1 VELKKIDAS
10 SLSKLYP
17 NPKPSDPTD
26 RCGYCVGGSLMA
38 YSDGVTAAMVEL
50 GQKPN
55 WRKHYYPVAAEL
67 AVTLQQ
73 ANPALPDDVAKRYA
87 AFITQL
93 NDRKRFHFAWGY
105 LKEALEW
112 KEGSDNFNLQSI

>member
-1 VELKKIDAS
+1 VESKRIDVK
-10 SLSKLYP
+10 SLTELYP
-17 NPKPSDPTD
+17 NPRPSQPTD

-38 YSDGVTAAMVEL
+38 YLDGVTAAMVEL

-93 NDRKRFHFAWGY
+93 NDRKRFRFAWGY
-105 LKEALEW
+105 LEEALEW
-112 KEGSDNFNLQSI
+112 KEGGDKL

>member
-1 VELKKIDAS
+1 VEFKSIDVR
-10 SLSKLYP
+10 SLTKLYP
-17 NPKPSDPTD
+17 NPKPSDPAD

-38 YSDGVTAAMVEL
+38 YLDGVTAAMLEL

-67 AVTLQQ
+67 ALTLKQ
-73 ANPALPDDVAKRYA
+73 ANPALPDAIAKRYA

-93 NDRKRFHFAWGY
+93 NDRKRFHFAWEY

-112 KEGSDNFNLQSI
+112 RAEISFDVRQV

>member
-1 VELKKIDAS
+1 MKIDGS
-10 SLSKLYP
+10 SLSRLYP

-38 YSDGVTAAMVEL
+38 YLDGVTAAMMEL
-50 GQKPN
+50 GQKPD
-55 WRKHYYPVAAEL
+55 WREHYFPRVDEL
-67 AVTLQQ
+67 AAILQQ
-73 ANPALPDDVAKRYA
+73 TNPALPDAVAKRYSD
-87 AFITQL
+87 FITRL

-112 KEGSDNFNLQSI
+112 KEVRAGLSK